1 MTNILKDMGMCKGV
15 NLGGWFSQCD
25 YSKDRL
31 DNFIK
36 ESDFA
41 TISEW
46 GADHVR
52 MPVDYNIF
60 ENEDGTYKE
69 DGFERI
75 DKAFSLAEKYNLKIV
90 FDLHKTAGYSFDSYG
105 ESESGFF
112 ESEALQERFYKLW
125 EEFAKRYGKL
135 SDKVVFEL
143 LNEVTDRAFSDTWNK
158 IIKECI
164 KRIRVYAPDTIIL
177 VGGYWNNSPDAIP
190 DLEKPYDDK
199 VVYNFHCYDPL
210 EFTHQGAYWIETLDK
225 DKRVSFNDSG
235 VTEKYFE
242 ERFSCAIETAKKYN
256 TPLYC
261 GEYGV
266 IDTVSPEDTVKW
278 YKCINAIFE
287 KYGIVRCA
295 WSYKEMDFGISDKRL
310 DDIRDELLKYI

>member
-1 MTNILKDMGMCKGV
+1 MTNILKNMGMCKGV

-31 DNFIK
+31 DNFIT
-36 ESDFA
+36 EADFA
-41 TISEW
+41 TISKW

-52 MPVDYNIF
+52 IPVDYNIF
-60 ENEDGTYKE
+60 ENEDGTYKN

-75 DKAFSLAEKYNLKIV
+75 DNAFALAEKYDLKVV

-112 ESEALQERFYKLW
+112 EKEALQERFYKLW
-125 EEFAKRYGKL
+125 EEFAKHYGKL
-135 SDKVVFEL
+135 SDRVVFEL
-143 LNEVTDRAFSDTWNK
+143 LNEVTDKAYSDTWNK

-164 KRIRVYAPDTIIL
+164 KRIRVYAPDTVIL
-177 VGGYWNNSPDAIP
+177 VGGYWNNSPDAVP
-190 DLEKPYDDK
+190 DLEKPYDNK

-210 EFTHQGAYWIETLDK
+210 KFTHQGAYWTDMINK
-225 DKRVSFNDSG
+225 DDRISFKDSG
-235 VTEKYFE
+235 ITEAYFE
-242 ERFSCAIETAKKYN
+242 EKFAGALEAAKKNN
-256 TPLYC
+256 TSLYC

-266 IDTVSPEDTVKW
+266 IDIVSPEDTLEW

-287 KYGIVRCA
+287 KYDVVRSA
-295 WSYKEMDFGISDKRL
+295 WSYKEMDFGLSDKRL
-310 DDIRDELLKYI
+310 DDIRDKLLKYI